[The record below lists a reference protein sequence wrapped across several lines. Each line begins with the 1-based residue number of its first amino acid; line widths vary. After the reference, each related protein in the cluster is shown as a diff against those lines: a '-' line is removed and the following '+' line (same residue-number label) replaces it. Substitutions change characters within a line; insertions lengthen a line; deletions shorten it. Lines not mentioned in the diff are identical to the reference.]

1 MAYENSALAPSRA
14 EKMTGGLVAA
24 PPKQAQVPNTFG
36 ALSDTIDLCNLIM
49 ELAERLLGA
58 VPSEAPDS
66 GKQSL
71 PTGTLNELSDRADY
85 AKRRIQEA
93 KNAIQRIH
101 ETI

>member
-36 ALSDTIDLCNLIM
+36 ALSDTIELCNLVM
-49 ELAERLLGA
+49 ELAERLVGPIPGA
-58 VPSEAPDS
+58 AEDS
-66 GKQSL
+66 AKQSL
-71 PTGTLNELSDRADY
+71 PAGTLNELSDRADY
-85 AKRRIQEA
+85 AKRRMQEA
-93 KNAIQRIH
+93 RSALSRIH